1 MTHEILP
8 VVLFLKESDAF
19 EGPAMTPV
27 LPNQSRASSMLPW
40 KSQAI
45 RIRKALPCQHMAP
58 ISQASS
64 HSPHEAPGHTRRQM
78 FHLVLQ
84 HYPISEPSAAA
95 ARREHST
102 IALVALACYPG
113 SSYLI

>member
-8 VVLFLKESDAF
+8 VVLLLKESDAF

-27 LPNQSRASSMLPW
+27 LLNQSRASSMRPW

-45 RIRKALPCQHMAP
+45 RIRKALPCQHMAS
-58 ISQASS
+58 ISQVSS
-64 HSPHEAPGHTRRQM
+64 HSPHEAPGRTRRQR

-84 HYPISEPSAAA
+84 HYPISKPSAAA

-102 IALVALACYPG
+102 IALVALAYHPDSFYP
-113 SSYLI
+113 I